1 MDPRRVL
8 TFREVAHERSFS
20 RAARRLSL
28 SQPSVSNQV
37 AALEGEVGVRLLERR
52 PGGLRLTPEGEILL
66 EHADAIAGRFG
77 LAETQLAEAAE
88 DQRTRLRI
96 GALPSALAGFV
107 PAAIARVRDRH
118 PDTRVTFDEG
128 TSEELA
134 NRLASGELD
143 LAIAYQD
150 TTWPRA
156 EPSGVKRHHLLHEEF
171 MVALAPDHRCAS
183 QHEVDLADLRDD
195 DWTAALTDGV
205 IVRACR
211 AAGFEPRLV
220 SIPHDQLAIR
230 GLVIRGLAV
239 TLVAELLA
247 DPFKDLALRPI
258 AGMTVAR
265 AVYAML
271 PPGGRHPLVAPTLEA
286 LDEVAVAMR
295 ARSVEPAGGPG

>member
-8 TFREVAHERSFS
+8 TFRAVAHERSFS
-20 RAARRLSL
+20 RAARRLAL

-37 AALEGEVGVRLLERR
+37 AALEREVGVALFERR

-77 LAETQLAEAAE
+77 LAETQLTEAAE
-88 DQRTRLRI
+88 RQRTRLRI

-171 MVALAPDHRCAS
+171 MVALAPDHPRAA
-183 QHEVDLADLRDD
+183 QNEVDLADLRDD

-220 SIPHDQLAIR
+220 SITHDQLAIR

-265 AVYAML
+265 DVYALL
-271 PPGGRHPLVAPTLEA
+271 PPGRRHPLVAPTLEA
-286 LDEVAVAMR
+286 LDQEAVNMR
-295 ARSVEPAGGPG
+295 RVHSR

>member
-8 TFREVAHERSFS
+8 TFRAVAHERSFS
-20 RAARRLSL
+20 RAARRLAL

-37 AALEGEVGVRLLERR
+37 AALEREVGVALFERR
-52 PGGLRLTPEGEILL
+52 PGGVRLTPEGEILL

-88 DQRTRLRI
+88 RQRTRLRI

-118 PDTRVTFDEG
+118 PDTRVTIDEG

-171 MVALAPDHRCAS
+171 MVALAPDHPRAA
-183 QHEVDLADLRDD
+183 QNEVDLADLRDD

-220 SIPHDQLAIR
+220 SITHDQLAIR

-265 AVYAML
+265 DVYALL
-271 PPGGRHPLVAPTLEA
+271 PPGRRHPLVAPTLEA
-286 LDEVAVAMR
+286 LDEEAVDMR
-295 ARSVEPAGGPG
+295 RVRSR